1 VGGFNVAALSEGER
15 QSLATLYRKRDS
27 EGVWNPEGPWFA
39 QVDDLSEGIPTAL
52 PEGADYVPGT
62 NGAQFSPQGGARM
75 SLRGLE
81 TLATLFLGNGNVGD
95 ILMLTPESMAELRH
109 TVWHYDPEKEN
120 IENYDG
126 TFNAR
131 ATGLWIIS
139 GKTEADRL
147 FDGDGRVW
155 FGHFGEAYGL
165 LAGVWVDPETGDGVI
180 FALTGTAFDPEAER
194 DGKSTLYPIEA
205 RILEQLGRILNSQF

>member
-1 VGGFNVAALSEGER
+1 MVSEDPPQGHPPAPPPR
-15 QSLATLYRKRDS
+15 PDSL
-27 EGVWNPEGPWFA
+27 PP
-39 QVDDLSEGIPTAL
+39 
-52 PEGADYVPGT
+52 T
-62 NGAQFSPQGGARM
+62 NGAHHPPPGGPRL
-75 SLRGLE
+75 SLRGLDP
-81 TLATLFLGNGNVGD
+81 LATLSLPNRTVGA
-95 ILMLTPESMAELRH
+95 ILMLTPESKAALRH